1 MAFPLAAVF
10 LSYLLTVPAGSQ
22 IAVNAGALQNLTG
35 FSYTD
40 QIGVNASAVQRLVN
54 YRYTTDPGELLPGVQ
69 YNDSINVSWAIDDS
83 ALRGLDG
90 QVITV
95 KATASASNDSVISFG
110 SVLGVQQQATD
121 VYLECVVAN
130 GTCSGSSNLSAE
142 IPFTISV
149 SEKQKIEEVISLQ
162 SEIVSSA
169 PMAGTGAIQAAAG
182 GLFDSFKNVFSQ
194 NDSSSGQNNTAL
206 APAAATNSSNS
217 SSGDFLDS
225 LKPEGDSKNPLD
237 FLRANP
243 LISIAALA
251 IVIIITGA
259 YLVNSKD

>member
-1 MAFPLAAVF
+1 MAFPLAAFF
-10 LSYLLTVPAGSQ
+10 LSYLLTAAAGD
-22 IAVNAGALQNLTG
+22 ANASVMPHVTG
-35 FSYTD
+35 YFYTD
-40 QIGVNASAVQRLVN
+40 QIYVNASTVARLVD
-54 YRYTTDPGELLPGVQ
+54 YHYTKATGELLPGVL
-69 YNDSINVSWAIDDS
+69 YNNSINASWAVDSS
-83 ALRGLDG
+83 ALSGLDG
-90 QVITV
+90 QILIV
-95 KATASASNDSVISFG
+95 KVTASALNNSDIAFVSTPDF
-110 SVLGVQQQATD
+110 QQSSA
-121 VYLECVVAN
+121 VAYLQCVVVN
-130 GTCSGSSNLSAE
+130 GTCSNSSNLSAL

-149 SEKQKIEEVISLQ
+149 NEVKTIDGIISLK
-162 SEIVSSA
+162 SEILGAA
-169 PMAGTGAIQAAAG
+169 PAMDAGVIQNATG
-182 GLFDSFKNVFSQ
+182 GLFDSLKNMFSQ

-206 APAAATNSSNS
+206 APAAAANSSNS